1 MKRIP
6 MLLVLC
12 AALVAAA
19 TPARAQEVLV
29 ATWDGAI
36 TPVAARFMVQAIER
50 AEREDAVAV
59 VLELDTPGGLDSSMR
74 DIVKAQ
80 LRATVPVIVYVA
92 PAGSRAASAGV
103 FITMAAHVAAMAP
116 TTNIGSASPV
126 QMMGAGMDST
136 MGKKVT
142 NDAVAYLESIAED
155 RGRNVEW
162 AERFVRDSENITAE
176 QALEENVIDIVATD
190 RRDLFAQLEGRT
202 IDLPGRVV
210 ELTTGAVEVVEIE
223 QGFVEGLLGMI
234 ADPTVAYLLLLL
246 GIYGIFFELS
256 NPGSIFPGVVGA
268 VAILLALFALQALP
282 VRAAGLALLALG
294 VILFVLEV
302 YVSSFG
308 LLGFAGVVALVFGSA
323 MLYEPGP
330 DGMRLGWDVIVPAI
344 AVTGGFMTLCVVLAV
359 RAQKRPKA
367 TGLEAMIGEHGRVS
381 RTLIPG
387 VGGKVVVHGEV
398 WVARCTVQVEEGD
411 PVEVTGIEGRVVVV
425 RPLETS

>member
-1 MKRIP
+1 MRRTLAL
-6 MLLVLC
+6 LLVLG
-12 AALVAAA
+12 ALASPAAA
-19 TPARAQEVLV
+19 QVILV
-29 ATWDGAI
+29 ATWEGAI
-36 TPVAARFMVQAIER
+36 TPVAARFMTNAIER
-50 AEREDAVAV
+50 GEREDAVAV
-59 VLELDTPGGLDSSMR
+59 VIELDTPGGLDSSMR
-74 DIVKAQ
+74 EIVKAQ
-80 LRATVPVIVYVA
+80 LGATVPVVVFVA

-103 FITMAAHVAAMAP
+103 FLTMAAHVAAMAP

-136 MGKKVT
+136 MAKKVT

-155 RGRNVEW
+155 RDRNAAW

-176 QALEENVIDIVATD
+176 EALEENVIDMVARD
-190 RRDLFAQLEGRT
+190 RRDLFDQLDGRT
-202 IDLPGRVV
+202 VVLPAGPV
-210 ELTTGAVEVVEIE
+210 ELETDAVEIVEIE

-256 NPGSIFPGVVGA
+256 NPGAIFPGVIGA

-282 VRAAGLALLALG
+282 VRAAGLALLALA

-308 LLGFAGVVALVFGSA
+308 LLGFAAVVSLVFGSA

-330 DGMRLGWDVIVPAI
+330 DGMRLGWNVIVPSV
-344 AVTGGFMTLCVVLAV
+344 AVTGGFMALCVVLAV
-359 RAQKRPKA
+359 RAQRRPKFS
-367 TGLEAMIGEHGRVS
+367 GLEAMIGEHGRVS
-381 RTLIPG
+381 RPLVPG

-398 WVARCTVQVEEGD
+398 WNARCDVQVAEGAT
-411 PVEVTGIEGRVVVV
+411 VEVTAIEDRTVVV
-425 RPLETS
+425 RPLDGN